1 MRTMIGLEDSTGSLN
16 VTFYQKS
23 DNNQPSAL
31 QNFDYREDEAQW
43 VRVSGFI
50 RVFKDQKNI
59 VGINLQ
65 EITKQDHV
73 TNHLLKVFVSSQM
86 RKKGVLSSDDLK
98 AQKDKQPS
106 SNFGQAPVRS
116 NGDVSKQI
124 MDTMRDIMSNRS
136 QTTINKNDIWTY
148 LQRNMSNPDFEKAI
162 QDLQND
168 GVIYTT
174 VDDNTF
180 ALTDE

>member
-1 MRTMIGLEDSTGSLN
+1 M
-16 VTFYQKS
+16 
-23 DNNQPSAL
+23 
-31 QNFDYREDEAQW
+31 
-43 VRVSGFI
+43 
-50 RVFKDQKNI
+50 
-59 VGINLQ
+59 
-65 EITKQDHV
+65 

-148 LQRNMSNPDFEKAI
+148 L
-162 QDLQND
+162 
-168 GVIYTT
+168 
-174 VDDNTF
+174 
-180 ALTDE
+180 